1 MKIAIISPQ
10 YGFGGSNIV
19 AATVGKELEKK
30 DSVIYIAYE
39 KDKSSEIY
47 PIKNYYYVGIK
58 HSKISLACQ
67 KTLKGISYIL
77 RGSFNPEKYVAQE
90 IHKINNL
97 IKNNKIDVVVLNSY
111 QSVSLFAKSLK
122 RNNPNLKILSW
133 LHESVDYCKN
143 VTRNYRKYFIES
155 LKCSDKIICL
165 SKESVQYYHQYSETQ
180 LIYNPISLPEHGI
193 SSLKNPVISFTAR
206 LNVQVKGLDYL
217 CQVAQQLPDPWKIH
231 VAGQGTEK
239 EIDALNNLII
249 KYQVEDKIVF
259 VGPKIGR
266 ELIKHYQNSSI
277 FISTSRTEALPLVMI
292 EALSFGLPIVSFNH
306 SGAQEILSNGN
317 YGKLVAV
324 GNIDKMSQ
332 EINTLINSFEQRLFF
347 QKKSLQRFSDFKTP
361 HIMDIWEKVLQE
373 TISQGRP
380 DYIE

>member
-1 MKIAIISPQ
+1 MRIAIISPQ

-58 HSKISLACQ
+58 RSKISLACQ
-67 KTLKGISYIL
+67 KTLKGISRIL
-77 RGSFNPEKYVAQE
+77 SGSFNPEKYVTQE
-90 IHKINNL
+90 IYKINK
-97 IKNNKIDVVVLNSY
+97 IIEAKKIDIVILNSY
-111 QSVSLFAKSLK
+111 QAVTLFTKSL
-122 RNNPNLKILSW
+122 RRRNPNLKILSW
-133 LHESVDYCKN
+133 LHESVDYCKII
-143 VTRNYRKYFIES
+143 TRNYRKHFIES

-165 SKESVQYYHQYSETQ
+165 SKESAEYYSQYCETQ
-180 LIYNPISLPEHGI
+180 LIYNPISLSDHGI
-193 SSLKNPVISFTAR
+193 SILRNPIISFTGR
-206 LNVQVKGLDYL
+206 LNIGVKGLDYL
-217 CQVAQQLPDPWKIH
+217 CQVAHNLPYPWTIH
-231 VAGQGTEK
+231 VAGQGTKE
-239 EIDALNNLII
+239 EIDALHNLII
-249 KYQVEDKIVF
+249 EYQVEDKIIF
-259 VGPKIGR
+259 IGPKTGQA
-266 ELIKHYQNSSI
+266 LIEHYQHSSI

-361 HIMDIWEKVLQE
+361 HIMDIWEKALQE